1 MELILNPQVFT
12 VYDLS
17 TFKATNATVYTVQE
31 GDYTKTVNTAET
43 QPHFR
48 SPRNDDTIEATCTLP
63 AGKYTFCFCGTP
75 ISSIVDPDSKPL
87 GHIKEGAAITIY
99 YPDLNGV
106 PNYFANAIHA
116 YVCQREGCGNTVNEE
131 KAETALFTEK
141 GYSKEVGGNS
151 FTYGI
156 SLNKAAEKAYVD
168 NGNVISYGFIIGV
181 VNNTDGNIMNADGT
195 SNLDKYIL
203 TDFAKSEYTAFSI
216 YNVKM
221 LDLSEEQK
229 TWDVYCCA
237 YVIDGDSV
245 YYAGET
251 VTTKALTVS
260 YATIPPVSE
269 TTGDEK

>member
-1 MELILNPQVFT
+1 V
-12 VYDLS
+12 
-17 TFKATNATVYTVQE
+17 A
-31 GDYTKTVNTAET
+31 
-43 QPHFR
+43 
-48 SPRNDDTIEATCTLP
+48 
-63 AGKYTFCFCGTP
+63 
-75 ISSIVDPDSKPL
+75 L
-87 GHIKEGAAITIY
+87 GHNKEGAAITIY
-99 YPDLNGV
+99 YPELNGA
-106 PNYFANAIHA
+106 PNYFANSYHA
-116 YVCQREGCGNTVNEE
+116 YVCQRCEADVDEE
-131 KAETALFTEK
+131 QDETALFTEK
-141 GYSKEVGGNS
+141 GYSKEVGGNI

-251 VTTKALTVS
+251 VTTKAVTVS
-260 YATIPPVSE
+260 YAAIPPVSE
-269 TTGDEK
+269 END